1 MEIIVSSTL
10 LIKKVGNCCN
20 SSFHHLMSPMSRQY
34 TDKGLIDVV
43 GVQIGEELSWIFAD
57 MWSKDCL
64 VPCSISPVVAL
75 VSHNP
80 LRTDSGEQLFIKL
93 GCTIILVVHGQVD
106 PLSDTGQPLVEA
118 HGHCMLVHCVGA
130 P

>member
-1 MEIIVSSTL
+1 MEILVSSTL

-20 SSFHHLMSPMSRQY
+20 SSFHHLMSPLYRQY
-34 TDKGLIDVV
+34 TDKGLIDV
-43 GVQIGEELSWIFAD
+43 GGGFQIGEEFSGIFAD

-80 LRTDSGEQLFIKL
+80 LRTDSGEQ
-93 GCTIILVVHGQVD
+93 
-106 PLSDTGQPLVEA
+106 
-118 HGHCMLVHCVGA
+118 
-130 P
+130 